1 MERKYFYARTVGTPE
16 AALQKIT
23 TTVVDAKLASQ
34 VPLVKL
40 ERGAKREF
48 CVFLAVDSDESTG
61 IPGGL
66 SKTLQARGL
75 KFEEDFPLR
84 PDEIKSMVQRQDI
97 EIHSFN
103 ALEYRQM
110 EYEDPGDPFDQSD
123 AWQPQEA
130 SRESSAL
137 FERLLHWLSVRG
149 EGTWEGFKQACDVL
163 RVAADKQEARSA
175 LRRLSLLGHLELS
188 DDGSRWSAS
197 PAVLIRFPDNPDG
210 GFLAGRRTGSFLR
223 RVREFW
229 HINETPQSYYSG
241 PPRIDLNL
249 DGAENTAALEITDA
263 GATSTRLAALPPDL
277 NEWKDS
283 LQSLDNLRV
292 ASYEIERWQSG
303 SFQPCDNV
311 YDRDGFYYGEP
322 GMYRISLE
330 GDRSGRTLTL
340 FFDEPAQRWIRGDWY
355 GLRFLSLEAGQAS
368 VEAVHDSGAGELLI
382 PASQR
387 WPLLYERALTL
398 ASGMLPGRAA
408 NPDWLSY
415 PRIPLDLAKVLCG
428 KLNVNLME
436 N

>member
-66 SKTLQARGL
+66 GKTLQARGL

-84 PDEIKSMVQRQDI
+84 PAEIKSMVQRQDI

-210 GFLAGRRTGSFLR
+210 GFLAGRRTGSVLR

-249 DGAENTAALEITDA
+249 DVAENTAALEITDA
-263 GATSTRLAALPPDL
+263 GATSTRLAALLPDL

-292 ASYEIERWQSG
+292 ASYEIERWRSG

-322 GMYRISLE
+322 GMYRITLE
-330 GDRSGRTLTL
+330 GNRSGRTMTL

-355 GLRFLSLEAGQAS
+355 GLRFLSLEAGQTC

-382 PASQR
+382 LASQR

>member
-23 TTVVDAKLASQ
+23 TAVVDATLASQ
-34 VPLVKL
+34 IPLVKL
-40 ERGAKREF
+40 ERGARGEF
-48 CVFLAVDSDESTG
+48 CVFLGVDSDESTG

-66 SKTLQARGL
+66 GKILQARGI
-75 KFEEDFPLR
+75 KFEEDSPLR

-97 EIHSFN
+97 EIHNFN
-103 ALEYRQM
+103 ALQYQQM

-130 SRESSAL
+130 SPESCAL
-137 FERLLHWLSVRG
+137 VERLLHWLSVRG
-149 EGTWEGFKQACDVL
+149 EGTWEGFNQACNVL
-163 RVAADKQEARSA
+163 KVAEDRQEARSA

-197 PAVLIRFPDNPDG
+197 PAVLVRFPENADG

-229 HINETPQSYYSG
+229 QINETPQSYYSG
-241 PPRIDLNL
+241 PPRLDLNS
-249 DGAENTAALEITDA
+249 GVAENTAALEITDA
-263 GATSTRLAALPPDL
+263 GATSTRLTALLPDL

-292 ASYEIERWQSG
+292 TSYGIERWQSG
-303 SFQPCDNV
+303 RFQPCDNV
-311 YDRDGFYYGEP
+311 YARDGVHYGEP

-330 GDRSGRTLTL
+330 GDRTDRTMTL

-355 GLRFLSLEAGQAS
+355 GLRFLSLEAGQTCI
-368 VEAVHDSGAGELLI
+368 EAVHDSGDGELLI

-415 PRIPLDLAKVLCG
+415 PRIPLNLAKVLCR